1 MLDRLLGVVVAAG
14 IALWLPGMTLLM
26 SAKPFY
32 DETSTILSVKGS
44 EGPSDTHSYTKT
56 WANSKMIVLLA
67 GRSLQNAGLGV
78 SGAVFVVC

>member
-56 WANSKMIVLLA
+56 WANSILLA
-67 GRSLQNAGLGV
+67 GRSLQNAGLGGV
-78 SGAVFVVC
+78 WSGSCCLLM